1 MSPEQNSAPTKLGA
15 AIHFVCRKMASQ
27 PGNLG
32 AVKLHKALWFADVH
46 AYRLTGQ
53 TITGGTFIRHQY
65 GPFLQE
71 LDGAVAALE
80 RAGRL
85 TVRTVDFHEVEKREF
100 IGRGEPDVSLLNER
114 ECRWLEQFAEEVCEN
129 HTAASISERTHDRL
143 WESATM
149 FEEIPIAAAA
159 VQFVKPVPAVA
170 AWAVEELERMSR

>member
-1 MSPEQNSAPTKLGA
+1 MSPEQNSAPAKLGA
-15 AIHFVCRKMASQ
+15 AIHFICRTMANQ
-27 PGNLG
+27 PDKLG

-65 GPFLQE
+65 GPFLKE
-71 LDGAVAALE
+71 LDGAVAELE

-85 TVRTVDFHEVEKREF
+85 TVRMVNCREVEKREF
-100 IGRGEPDVSLLNER
+100 IGRGEPDVNLLNER
-114 ECRWLEQFAEEVCEN
+114 ERQWLEQFAMEVCED
-129 HTAASISERTHDRL
+129 HTAASISERTHNRL
-143 WESATM
+143 WESAAM